1 VPTLIMIA
9 GPNGAGKTTF
19 AREYLAAEERHFEFV
34 NADEIARDLQAPS
47 ELSAARMMLTRTNA
61 LVEEGADFV
70 IETTLANLTYAQKIP
85 GWREKGYLVSLSYLR
100 LTSVEESLARVRKRV
115 DAGGHDIPDATIR
128 RRFAKSVSYFEKV
141 YRPIID
147 EWYVWNSAEGLFS
160 LVDSWDG
167 RHATRT

>member
-1 VPTLIMIA
+1 
-9 GPNGAGKTTF
+9 
-19 AREYLAAEERHFEFV
+19 
-34 NADEIARDLQAPS
+34 
-47 ELSAARMMLTRTNA
+47 MLTRVNA
-61 LVEEGADFV
+61 LVEAEADFV

-128 RRFAKSVSYFEKV
+128 RRFAKSVNYFEKV

-147 EWYVWNSAEGLFS
+147 EWYVWNS
-160 LVDSWDG
+160 
-167 RHATRT
+167 